1 MKYNICI
8 CTTDKNIKFMIQ
20 YITKFLSIEEKRYV
34 GIDFEFNRVNNI
46 RRVALCQLN
55 LEIKSLNEHY
65 IFLFYPPD
73 ITKISNI
80 FLELLVSTNIVKILH
95 GGESLDIP
103 YLFSE
108 VLINRIDRDNFLI
121 NLFDTKY
128 MCEYYNVSNK
138 LTENKCRIY
147 ELLRQMNVISKDKLE
162 MLNNN
167 DKKMGN
173 IWEIEL
179 TVSKLSD
186 RVIVY
191 CLYDVIYLPELF
203 KKFPKNDI
211 YRKLL
216 PAINNFNLL
225 YRFDNTLNKF
235 ITNISKYNT
244 NSYIVAGDKFTF
256 NDIYLTIY
264 IWLDS
269 YKQINNLF
277 QLNYFK
283 KSYEIFIKD
292 VLYRI
297 LSNKYK
303 SNLDEE
309 LSNNKVLLN
318 FLSEL
323 NDKIKCIF

>member
-1 MKYNICI
+1 MKYNIHI
-8 CTTDKNIKFMIQ
+8 CTTDKNKKFMIK

-80 FLELLVSTNIVKILH
+80 FLELLVSTDIVKILH
-95 GGESLDIP
+95 GGESLDVP

-191 CLYDVIYLPELF
+191 CLYDVIYLPLL
-203 KKFPKNDI
+203 KK
-211 YRKLL
+211 
-216 PAINNFNLL
+216 
-225 YRFDNTLNKF
+225 
-235 ITNISKYNT
+235 
-244 NSYIVAGDKFTF
+244 
-256 NDIYLTIY
+256 
-264 IWLDS
+264 
-269 YKQINNLF
+269 
-277 QLNYFK
+277 
-283 KSYEIFIKD
+283 
-292 VLYRI
+292 
-297 LSNKYK
+297 
-303 SNLDEE
+303 
-309 LSNNKVLLN
+309 
-318 FLSEL
+318 
-323 NDKIKCIF
+323 C